1 VRESEQAPV
10 PLNYSIA
17 MSDGGPPLGS
27 QLPCPIC
34 LLTRT
39 PRADG
44 GALPS
49 LECTAPSCSAK
60 FHPGCIGS
68 RTHKVRFGGGGKIV
82 ETART
87 AGPPS
92 GASRRR
98 AGAPGE
104 GGTARGLPFTALVL
118 SRSMYPIRVVAVGLV
133 SAFTGVFWRF
143 RGAVIATAAGCCF
156 CTGLA
161 HGRGEVPA
169 VPPQA
174 PVRSARRSRSL

>member
-1 VRESEQAPV
+1 MLGLPADERDRRAVRESEQAPV

-87 AGPPS
+87 AAPPS

-104 GGTARGLPFTALVL
+104 GGTARA
-118 SRSMYPIRVVAVGLV
+118 RVVAVGLV

-156 CTGLA
+156 CTGLT

-169 VPPQA
+169 VPPKA